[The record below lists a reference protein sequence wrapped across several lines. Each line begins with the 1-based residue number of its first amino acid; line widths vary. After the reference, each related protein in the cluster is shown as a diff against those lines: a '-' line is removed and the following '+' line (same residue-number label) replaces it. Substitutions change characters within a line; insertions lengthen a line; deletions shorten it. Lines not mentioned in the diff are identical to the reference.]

1 MNEKKLIGIVQT
13 GDSESDF
20 FSIPSKELLVQL
32 QAKIEGLTS
41 EEANE
46 RILRY
51 GENLLKPKKQNDTVT
66 LFLAQFKSPLTL
78 ILLFA
83 VGLSFFVH
91 DRTNA
96 WIILAIVLVSG
107 ILGFLQEV
115 SAAGAVEKLLSIVK
129 IKVQVLRDG
138 KPVEIF
144 IEKVV
149 PGDIILVSAG
159 DVIPAD
165 CRILE
170 SRDLFVDE
178 ATLTGE
184 TYPTEKSATPVSVD
198 TVLSGRTDVLWMGTH
213 VVSGSGKAVAVNT

>member
-1 MNEKKLIGIVQT
+1 MEQH
-13 GDSESDF
+13 ESDF
-20 FSIPSKELLVQL
+20 WSVPVEELIVKL
-32 QAKIEGLTS
+32 QTKIEGLTAD
-41 EEANE
+41 EADQ

-51 GENLLKPKKQNDTVT
+51 GDNLLKPKKRNDTFT
-66 LFLAQFKSPLTL
+66 LFINQFKSPLTIIL
-78 ILLFA
+78 IFA

-96 WIILAIVLVSG
+96 LIILAIVLASG
-107 ILGFLQEV
+107 LLGFFQEV

-129 IKVQVLRDG
+129 INAQVLRDNQ
-138 KPVEIF
+138 PVDIF

-149 PGDIILVSAG
+149 PGDIVLLNAG

-170 SRDLFVDE
+170 CRNLFVDE

-184 TYPTEKSATPVSVD
+184 TYPA
-198 TVLSGRTDVLWMGTH
+198 
-213 VVSGSGKAVAVNT
+213 

>member
-83 VGLSFFVH
+83 VGLSFLVH

-96 WIILAIVLVSG
+96 LIILAIVLVSG
-107 ILGFLQEV
+107 LLGFLQEI
-115 SAAGAVEKLLSIVK
+115 SAAGAIEKLLSIVR
-129 IKVQVLRDG
+129 IKTQALRDG
-138 KPVEIF
+138 KPVDIF

-149 PGDIILVSAG
+149 PGDIILVNAG
-159 DVIPAD
+159 NVIPAD
-165 CRILE
+165 CRIL
-170 SRDLFVDE
+170 SL
-178 ATLTGE
+178 
-184 TYPTEKSATPVSVD
+184 
-198 TVLSGRTDVLWMGTH
+198 
-213 VVSGSGKAVAVNT
+213 